1 MKRETIMSK
10 VEYFIGG
17 GGDKEDWI
25 SEIGGATNIM
35 EAVSS
40 NRAKTSIGIDCIYR
54 GHEQEAEMLSE
65 IKKHWKSGQY
75 KSIRI
80 TGHSW
85 GGQAAMDL
93 AQDLFNSSI
102 PVDELITLD
111 PVSMFPFGK
120 IYVARWVNVYIEQS
134 FIDKTIGKVPV
145 LGNLL
150 NAVITLPT
158 LLTDDGKSGGYIAN
172 VGGQL
177 GAENGAY
184 NIEIDTPHA
193 NAQTM
198 YTKARKEIIN
208 APLGTQV
215 IGVK

>member
-1 MKRETIMSK
+1 MSK

-17 GGDKEDWI
+17 GGDKGDFI
-25 SEIGGATNIM
+25 SALTGSTNIM
-35 EAVSS
+35 EAVSI
-40 NRAKTSIGIDCIYR
+40 NRAKTSAGISCLYR
-54 GHEQEAEMLSE
+54 GHEQEKEILLE
-65 IKKHWKSGQY
+65 IKKKWKSGKY
-75 KSIRI
+75 TSIRI

-93 AQDLFNSSI
+93 TQDLFKSKI

-120 IYVARWVNVYIEQS
+120 VHAAKWVNVYIKQS
-134 FIDKTIGKVPV
+134 FVDSTIGKIPIIGNV
-145 LGNLL
+145 LNSI
-150 NAVITLPT
+150 ITLPT
-158 LLTDDGKSGGYIAN
+158 LATDSGRSGGYIAN

-184 NIEIDTPHA
+184 NVELNVTHA
-193 NAQTM
+193 DAQTM
-198 YTKARKEIIN
+198 YTRARKEIAN
-208 APLGTQV
+208 APLNPRA

>member
-1 MKRETIMSK
+1 MSK

-17 GGDKEDWI
+17 AGDKGDLSAKI
-25 SEIGGATNIM
+25 SGATNIM
-35 EAVSS
+35 ETVSI
-40 NRAKTSIGIDCIYR
+40 NRARTSVDIACIYR
-54 GHEQEAEMLSE
+54 GHEQKKEILSE
-65 IKKHWKSGQY
+65 IKKQWKSGKY

-120 IYVARWVNVYIEQS
+120 VYVARWVNIYIKQS
-134 FIDKTIGKVPV
+134 FTDKTIGKIPV
-145 LGNLL
+145 LGNVL
-150 NAVITLPT
+150 NSIITLPT
-158 LLTDDGKSGGYIAN
+158 LATDNGKSGGYIAN

-177 GAENGAY
+177 GAENGAH
-184 NIEIDTPHA
+184 NIEIDVPHA
-193 NAQTM
+193 DAQTM
-198 YTKARKEIIN
+198 YTRARREIIN
-208 APLGTQV
+208 APLGPRV
-215 IGVK
+215 IGFK